1 LPEHEKRDP
10 SSVKKALS
18 GLVASLVFASTAWLL
33 IYALADLRRDS
44 VPTPRRSSV
53 GFKPAHK
60 FRVGSRVTI
69 HRKGQRFFGRV
80 RSVRRK
86 CRRARKIVL
95 VKTRGVLSDLIVQ
108 RKRTGPRG
116 KWSIRVQ
123 DSPSGG
129 YYARVIKRGR
139 PGYLHYH
146 RCRGATSHVMRVGP

>member
-1 LPEHEKRDP
+1 MSLRKNPGKT
-10 SSVKKALS
+10 S
-18 GLVASLVFASTAWLL
+18 GFLATMILAVVASILVYSLFTTTRGPT
-33 IYALADLRRDS
+33 LRTS
-44 VPTPRRSSV
+44 
-53 GFKPAHK
+53 PAHK
-60 FRVGSRVTI
+60 FRTQSRVTI

-80 RSVRRK
+80 RSVRPG
-86 CRRARKIVL
+86 CRRSRKIVL

-123 DSPSGG
+123 DPPSGG

-146 RCRGATSHVMRVGP
+146 RCRGGTSHVMRVGA